1 MKLTVLLTPL
11 VAVTAAGWLGMEG
24 YYLATGSCPLSGC
37 HNSQEGAV
45 AAQPVTAVTTPTSS
59 NEGCCPM
66 QAPAA
71 AIPIAATPATATP
84 SEGAC
89 CPSLAGAHATS
100 AVAPGAVA
108 PAGHAATAPGAVRT
122 TGAPSDGCCPVTPNA
137 AVAHDGACMP
147 GDACPPSETCM
158 PGDACGPNEVC
169 GPNHTCESKTAHA
182 RPTGLE
188 TPSAA
193 MDCDPTGCD
202 EGGGCCSGEDAVA
215 PVDTQAPLAPR
226 E

>member
-37 HNSQEGAV
+37 HSSQEGAV
-45 AAQPVTAVTTPTSS
+45 AAQPVTAATTPTSS

-100 AVAPGAVA
+100 AVAPGAIA

-122 TGAPSDGCCPVTPNA
+122 TGAPSDGCCPATPSA
-137 AVAHDGACMP
+137 PVAHDGACMP
-147 GDACPPSETCM
+147 GDAC
-158 PGDACGPNEVC
+158 GPNEAC
-169 GPNHTCESKTAHA
+169 AGDTCEEKATTAK
-182 RPTGLE
+182 PTGLE

-193 MDCDPTGCD
+193 MECDPLGCD